1 MELISFHFGRQP
13 NQTKS
18 HRTKQCMNKYTI
30 SLCVVYTMW
39 KMWIYFS
46 CSSCRFRFYF
56 WQICTILNA
65 SQWLWLCDIDG
76 TMWYTLI
83 FVIIAVVAITSP
95 PLLTLT
101 NKFFLLFSF
110 DKQTRREESSGKAD
124 KTAFR
129 LSLTSSLVSSEVS
142 QSVSQSHTNT
152 DTDTNP
158 HVATKQSN
166 LFFWIGIGSETDQN
180 MIEWFQYQRWKEQ
193 QANLVL
199 NCSSWAHLS
208 KQMNKTICKI
218 KAIYFLCPYIEMT
231 TTTSVIDIHSRE
243 EKNISQ
249 YSAGLGV
256 PIQKFPKNI
265 WINEWKFTT
274 CKLQIAWALRTVLFI
289 CFCCQRFQFN
299 YNHFDKHFPSHTLT
313 RHK

>member
-76 TMWYTLI
+76 TMWYTII
-83 FVIIAVVAITSP
+83 FVIIAVVAITTP

-110 DKQTRREESSGKAD
+110 DEQTRREESSGKAD

-129 LSLTSSLVSSEVS
+129 LSLTSSLVWS
-142 QSVSQSHTNT
+142 QSVSQSIAHKYRHRHKPTR
-152 DTDTNP
+152 
-158 HVATKQSN
+158 SN
-166 LFFWIGIGSETDQN
+166 QTIESILLNWHLKRDGSKYDW
-180 MIEWFQYQRWKEQ
+180 MISISKMEGTAGQF
-193 QANLVL
+193 
-199 NCSSWAHLS
+199 SS
-208 KQMNKTICKI
+208 
-218 KAIYFLCPYIEMT
+218 
-231 TTTSVIDIHSRE
+231 
-243 EKNISQ
+243 
-249 YSAGLGV
+249 
-256 PIQKFPKNI
+256 
-265 WINEWKFTT
+265 
-274 CKLQIAWALRTVLFI
+274 KLQLVGPFVET
-289 CFCCQRFQFN
+289 N
-299 YNHFDKHFPSHTLT
+299 E
-313 RHK
+313 